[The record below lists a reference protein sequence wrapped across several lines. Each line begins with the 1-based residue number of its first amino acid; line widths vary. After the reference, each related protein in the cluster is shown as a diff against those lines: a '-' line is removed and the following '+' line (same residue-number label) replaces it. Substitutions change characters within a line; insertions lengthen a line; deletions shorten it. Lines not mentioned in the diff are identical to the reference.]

1 MTAERA
7 HECRLQG
14 VCMRS
19 GRLSACASMLSACV
33 TRGAEMAGALD
44 PGVARRRAETDRIP
58 KTKKRPCCEC
68 DREKKPRQFA
78 APRFHA
84 PSASVGHACAPH
96 AHRELIVLVRLPLEG
111 RVSRRH
117 TASLDGSRC
126 CVAASKAA
134 IIANAWPCHTRPL
147 SLGDLCRR
155 EAVLPPL
162 L

>member
-44 PGVARRRAETDRIP
+44 LARRRAETSEAQ

-78 APRFHA
+78 GPRFHA

>member
-44 PGVARRRAETDRIP
+44 PGAATGRNTESQ
-58 KTKKRPCCEC
+58 KTTKRPCCEC

-78 APRFHA
+78 GPRFHA
-84 PSASVGHACAPH
+84 PSAPVGHACAPH

-126 CVAASKAA
+126 YVAASKAA

-147 SLGDLCRR
+147 SFGDLCRR